1 VTEGSQLLTWLG
13 DQRILVSVVISAA
26 LIAFVWRVDLL
37 LSRYTRIST
46 ETIDDLRGFRGV
58 ATGTMLVVTL
68 AWIASQPTPAW
79 LADPYET
86 VGGPAFVDGLVAFLP
101 PFVVGQ
107 RGPLLV
113 TLLGFWW
120 TWNLRVSGDDIIE
133 RFVAVRYDE
142 TLAPIVENVWDV
154 TIIAVFFLLV
164 LDQWGIGIAALLAPA
179 GIIGI
184 ILGFAARKTV
194 ANFFGSLSLYAD
206 ETYRRGDFIELET
219 GTAGTVR
226 DISVRSTVLQ
236 TLDGDLVTIPNAELS
251 GGKVV
256 NKSSPRPDRR
266 IRSRVG
272 VSYDADPERVRTV
285 LDEAATPISE
295 IREPNVHLREF
306 GDSAL
311 VFEVFVWIDQPVN
324 RRQVE
329 HELNM
334 AIHAAL
340 EDAGIGIPFPQR
352 DVTVDGE
359 SPDLDTAAGHGTPTP
374 DPAASGDTNHSTADS
389 DGPGGDS
396 PVERDSQES

>member
-1 VTEGSQLLTWLG
+1 VSVTAGSDLLASLG
-13 DQRILVSVVISAA
+13 DQRILLSTLISAV

-37 LSRYTRIST
+37 LARYTTMSE

-58 ATGTMLVVTL
+58 ATGTMLVVAL
-68 AWIASQPTPAW
+68 AWIVGQPTPEW
-79 LADPYET
+79 VADPYET
-86 VGGPAFVDGLVAFLP
+86 LGGPEFVGGLVAFLP
-101 PFVVGQ
+101 PFVVGE

-120 TWNLRVSGDDIIE
+120 TWNLRVRGDDIIE
-133 RFVAVRYDE
+133 RFVAVRYDK
-142 TLAPIVENVWDV
+142 TLAPIIENVWDV

-184 ILGFAARKTV
+184 IIGFAARKTV

-206 ETYRRGDFIELET
+206 ETYRRGDFIELEN

-236 TLDGDLVTIPNAELS
+236 TLDGDLVTVPNAELS
-251 GGKVV
+251 GGKVI

-272 VSYDADPERVRTV
+272 VSYDADPERVRRV

-295 IREPNVHLREF
+295 VREPDVHLREF

-324 RRQVE
+324 RLRVE

-334 AIHAAL
+334 AIHGAL
-340 EDAGIGIPFPQR
+340 DNAGIGIPFPQR
-352 DVTVDGE
+352 NVTVDG
-359 SPDLDTAAGHGTPTP
+359 DTQGI
-374 DPAASGDTNHSTADS
+374 DP
-389 DGPGGDS
+389 PM
-396 PVERDSQES
+396 ERDTPG

>member
-1 VTEGSQLLTWLG
+1 V
-13 DQRILVSVVISAA
+13 
-26 LIAFVWRVDLL
+26 FVWRVDLL
-37 LSRYTRIST
+37 LERYSRIS
-46 ETIDDLRGFRGV
+46 EESIEDLRGFRGV
-58 ATGTMLVVTL
+58 ATGTMFVVTL
-68 AWIASQPTPAW
+68 AWIVGQPTPGW
-79 LADPYET
+79 LADPYEA
-86 VGGPAFVDGLVAFLP
+86 VAGPEIVDGIAAVLP
-101 PFVVGQ
+101 PFVVGE

-120 TWNLRVSGDDIIE
+120 TWNLRVKGDDIIE

-154 TIIAVFFLLV
+154 TIIAFFVLLV
-164 LDQWGIGIAALLAPA
+164 LDQWGIGVAALLAPA

-206 ETYRRGDFIELET
+206 ETYRRGDFIELEN

-236 TLDGDLVTIPNAELS
+236 TLDGDLVTVPNATLS
-251 GGKVV
+251 GNKIV

-266 IRSRVG
+266 IQSRVG
-272 VSYDADPERVRTV
+272 VSYDADPERVQSV

-295 IREPNVHLREF
+295 RRDPQVHLRSF

-311 VFEVFVWIDQPVN
+311 VFEVFVWIDEPIN
-324 RRQVE
+324 KRRVE

-334 AIHAAL
+334 AIHRAL
-340 EDAGIGIPFPQR
+340 EDAGIEIPFPQQE
-352 DVTVDGE
+352 VTVDRETPGTE
-359 SPDLDTAAGHGTPTP
+359 SPVDRDPSRADPP
-374 DPAASGDTNHSTADS
+374 VDRDPAGGNSPAGRDT
-389 DGPGGDS
+389 P
-396 PVERDSQES
+396 ES

>member
-1 VTEGSQLLTWLG
+1 MTADPELLASLG
-13 DQRILVSVVISAA
+13 DQRILGSIVISVA

-37 LSRYTRIST
+37 LTRYTRISA
-46 ETIDDLRGFRGV
+46 ETVDDLRGFRGV
-58 ATGTMLVVTL
+58 ATGTTLVVTL
-68 AWIASQPTPAW
+68 AWIVGQPTPEW
-79 LADPYET
+79 LAEPYGA
-86 VGGPAFVDGLVAFLP
+86 VGGPEFVDGLVAFLP
-101 PFVVGQ
+101 PFAVDQ

-120 TWNLRVSGDDIIE
+120 TWQLRVRGDDIIE

-164 LDQWGIGIAALLAPA
+164 LDQWGIGVAALLAPA

-206 ETYRRGDFIELET
+206 ETYRRGDFIELEN

-236 TLDGDLVTIPNAELS
+236 TLDGDLVTVPNAELS
-251 GGKVV
+251 GGKVI

-272 VSYDADPERVRTV
+272 VSYDADPERVRRV

-295 IREPNVHLREF
+295 VREPNVHLREF

-311 VFEVFVWIDQPVN
+311 VFEVFVWIDQPAN
-324 RRQVE
+324 RLRVE

-340 EDAGIGIPFPQR
+340 EDGGIGIPFPQR
-352 DVTVDGE
+352 EVTVAGD
-359 SPDLDTAAGHGTPTP
+359 SPDSDPAVDGGVSEF
-374 DPAASGDTNHSTADS
+374 DPAA
-389 DGPGGDS
+389 
-396 PVERDSQES
+396 ERDTTDVRTAERDTVEDDATVEPDTES